1 MKEFGL
7 FLSYI
12 EAAADAAAA
21 QVLSFFVSP
30 KVSVANFP

>member
-12 EAAADAAAA
+12 EAAADAAA
-21 QVLSFFVSP
+21 QVLSFFVSL
-30 KVSVANFP
+30 KISVANFP